1 MRTFHIDYTNAE
13 NKLPDG
19 DIVGKYGEHNAT
31 ILSITPPAEMTESEE
46 IICYRIA
53 FGLTNCRTVTSEQL
67 EKAETVSLPLNAQIT
82 RSDTLSVQLVGY
94 DAENNLVMKSETVKK
109 LKFAESVGGTE
120 IPADGSSHN
129 LGAEVAE
136 MKTKLNKFG
145 EDENGNLTYNNNP
158 ISGERPTCSFE
169 LPYDDGDNFYV
180 TSKGNNLYALSDTS
194 DTFEVGTE
202 IASLEMWVEDYD
214 GSRWVDFRDMAQYD
228 GSPFILNHY
237 KVRSSFELFS
247 GEVIFCLIYCPEN
260 TPALLDKLING
271 NISKLRITMYM
282 E

>member
-158 ISGERPTCSFE
+158 ISGERPTLSVE
-169 LPYDDGDNFYV
+169 LNSDEYYISSGANNNFCLVDSSEALVNGDEIKSIEMFYL
-180 TSKGNNLYALSDTS
+180 N
-194 DTFEVGTE
+194 
-202 IASLEMWVEDYD
+202 
-214 GSRWVDFRDMAQYD
+214 RWVDLRDIARFD
-228 GSPFILNHY
+228 GAPVVINMF
-237 KVRSSFELFS
+237 KVTNESGPNAGETVLAYMYFPESTGVLFDR
-247 GEVIFCLIYCPEN
+247 LIDNE
-260 TPALLDKLING
+260 IE
-271 NISKLRITMYM
+271 KLRVTIYVR
-282 E
+282 

>member
-120 IPADGSSHN
+120 ISADGNSHN
-129 LGAEVAE
+129 LGAEVIALK
-136 MKTKLNKFG
+136 KTLEELSN
-145 EDENGNLTYNNNP
+145 
-158 ISGERPTCSFE
+158 IVIRPTKTITFSDAEVFAYN
-169 LPYDDGDNFYV
+169 YDTERLGLLFW
-180 TSKGNNLYALSDTS
+180 
-194 DTFEVGTE
+194 EEPIPIGTE
-202 IASLEMWVEDYD
+202 IKTIRIKYNGA
-214 GSRWVDFRDMAQYD
+214 WVDIHELNTIDSVPY
-228 GSPFILNHY
+228 ILNLNRCYIDEYDTGGYVVALLGKHY
-237 KVRSSFELFS
+237 YW
-247 GEVIFCLIYCPEN
+247 GEVA
-260 TPALLDKLING
+260 TALKNQQIKEIEIVYYTEG
-271 NISKLRITMYM
+271 GA